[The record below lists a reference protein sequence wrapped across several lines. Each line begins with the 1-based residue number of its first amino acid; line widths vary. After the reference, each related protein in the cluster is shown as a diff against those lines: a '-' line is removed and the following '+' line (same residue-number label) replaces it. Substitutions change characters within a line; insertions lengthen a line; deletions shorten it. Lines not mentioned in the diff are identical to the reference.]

1 MLRGDLPPVDLSKGE
16 GRPVVREGP
25 VLGAWGRARVGDGP
39 PEAAWLV
46 LTPPPPLLQNK
57 LTANLL
63 GDLGES
69 LLPMRVTGPFPIP
82 VSEAL
87 LLQVARPALFGP

>member
-1 MLRGDLPPVDLSKGE
+1 MGLQRRHGLCCS
-16 GRPVVREGP
+16 
-25 VLGAWGRARVGDGP
+25 
-39 PEAAWLV
+39 
-46 LTPPPPLLQNK
+46 PPLLQNK

-69 LLPMRVTGPFPIP
+69 LLPMRVTGGPFPIP